1 VRLTK
6 YPNSEIEI
14 YSNLPGRVPRVDT
27 GRVRRIVETPKPFLD
42 IDIPVETEF
51 FKRAEKLTPVG
62 WGRPHRGKL
71 SFRGGTKRRVQ
82 RLAGQMDSECESSG
96 KVRMF
101 VTLTC
106 PGSSRSAVETFSA
119 WTGYLQHSL
128 FGWIAR
134 KEELLGNSKQVHRLH
149 VWELQ
154 KRGAEHLHCVLLVSR
169 QVFNSVQKEI
179 RSWYSNLL
187 ERVCLRSGV
196 DIFARS
202 DGKGTWRGNSDVL
215 QLKVEEVTRSVSAY
229 LSKYLVKGFAQGA
242 RGFTTNSTPRP
253 SRLWGASRCLKVALR
268 LALTCQFWNFT
279 PKGEQESLNTIME
292 SLKAKGI
299 CFSVST
305 WRNGMACRIRTFFS
319 GNAQREQST
328 KDEIISILDSV
339 AESEAVTPRRI
350 DNVSK
355 IVKKAARIWETNAKR
370 VAFDAVY
377 GASVSQLV
385 ARLIREQPLSKLEK
399 QVVFECIKRYDEV
412 LQVDRP
418 GPGNIS
424 KNRSRTITQLN
435 IALFPPLSPR

>member
-1 VRLTK
+1 MRLTK

-14 YSNLPGRVPRVDT
+14 YSNLPGRVSRVDT
-27 GRVRRIVETPKPFLD
+27 GRVRRIVKTPEPHLD

-82 RLAGQMDSECESSG
+82 RLAGQMDEECDRSG

-101 VTLTC
+101 ITLTC
-106 PGSSRSAVETFSA
+106 PGSTRTAVETFSA

-128 FGWIAR
+128 FGWISR
-134 KEELLGNSKQVHRLH
+134 KQELAGHSKQVHRVH

-154 KRGAEHLHCVLLVSR
+154 KRGAEHLHCVILVSR

-187 ERVCLRSGV
+187 ERVCHRSGV
-196 DIFARS
+196 DIFERS
-202 DGKGTWRGNSDVL
+202 GGKGTWKGNSGVL
-215 QLKVEEVTRSVSAY
+215 QLKVEEVTQSVSAY
-229 LSKYLVKGFAQGA
+229 LSKYLVKGFRPGAQG
-242 RGFTTNSTPRP
+242 FSTNLTPRP
-253 SRLWGASRCLKVALR
+253 SRLWGASRCLKAAMKR
-268 LALTCQFWNFT
+268 ALTCQFWNFT
-279 PKGEQESLNTIME
+279 HKGEQKSVSIITE

-299 CFSVST
+299 SFSVST
-305 WRNGMACRIRTFFS
+305 WRNGMAFRIRIFFC
-319 GNAQREQST
+319 GNARQEQSI
-328 KDEIISILDSV
+328 KGEIISIFDSV
-339 AESEAVTPRRI
+339 AESETVAPRRI
-350 DNVSK
+350 NDVSR

-385 ARLIREQPLSKLEK
+385 ARLIREQPMSKLEK
-399 QVVFECIKRYDEV
+399 QVVFECLKRYDEV
-412 LQVDRP
+412 LQIDRP
-418 GPGNIS
+418 GPGTIPKSRNRNI
-424 KNRSRTITQLN
+424 NQLN
-435 IALFPPLSPR
+435 LLLFPTLSPP